1 MIVIK
6 ATFNQVYIKGIASAI
21 PKDTLDLHSL
31 GTEYGNE
38 EVKRIIASTGI
49 EQVRVVRDDQCTSDL
64 CAKAAEA
71 LFAKLEVVPK
81 SVDGIV
87 FVSQTSDYKMPATS
101 VLLQHRLGLPTT
113 AVAFDINYG
122 CSGFVYGLYQASM
135 LIESGGCQRVLVCV
149 GDTSTRLVHPGDR
162 AVRMVFGDGG
172 SATLVEKGEGSSH
185 FILRTDGSGAEHLIV
200 PAGGSRKP
208 MSEETSIPFEAED
221 GNIRNEETIRMN
233 GMEIMSF
240 ALREI
245 PPMINELLED
255 AGWEKEEVGT
265 YALHQANK
273 FMLEY
278 LRKKMKL
285 TKNAVPIAVSQVGNT
300 GPASIPLMISQM
312 NSELSKENQ
321 LQKVVCCGFGVGLS
335 WASCTLDLSST
346 KILDPIEC

>member
-1 MIVIK
+1 MKSKFTHSI
-6 ATFNQVYIKGIASAI
+6 IKGIASAI
-21 PKDTLDLHSL
+21 PKDTVDLSSFSSL
-31 GTEYGNE
+31 YGTE

-49 EQVRVVRDDQCTSDL
+49 EQIRVAKEGQCTSDL
-64 CAKAAEA
+64 CAAAAEV
-71 LFAKLEVVPK
+71 LLEKLELSP
-81 SVDGIV
+81 STIDGIV

-135 LIESGGCQRVLVCV
+135 LIESGGCERVLVCV

-162 AVRMVFGDGG
+162 SVRMVFGDGG
-172 SATLVEKGEGSSH
+172 SATLLEKGESTSH
-185 FILRTDGSGAEHLIV
+185 FILRTDGSGAEHLII

-208 MSEETSIPFEAED
+208 LSDETSIPFEVED
-221 GNIRNEETIRMN
+221 GNIRNEESVGMN

-245 PPMINELLED
+245 PPMIDELLD
-255 AGWEKEEVGT
+255 LTGWNKDEVGT

-273 FMLEY
+273 FMLDY

-285 TKNAVPIAVSQVGNT
+285 HKNSVPVAVSNVGNT
-300 GPASIPLMISQM
+300 GPASIPLMLSIK
-312 NSELSKENQ
+312 NTELTESNQ
-321 LQKVVCCGFGVGLS
+321 LQKVICCGFGVGLS
-335 WASCTLDLSST
+335 WASCSLDLSST
-346 KILDPIEC
+346 LILDPIEV